1 MHHEELF
8 KETIFERSIADRVR
22 LRRQRLDIID
32 KKKEN
37 TNNELFNH
45 YFDYLNQD
53 IMIERLKTASDK
65 KNKDMVESINKKLAK
80 MKTIGKKCA

>member
-1 MHHEELF
+1 M
-8 KETIFERSIADRVR
+8 
-22 LRRQRLDIID
+22 DIID

-37 TNNELFNH
+37 INNELFNH

>member
-1 MHHEELF
+1 M
-8 KETIFERSIADRVR
+8 
-22 LRRQRLDIID
+22 DIID
-32 KKKEN
+32 KKKKN
-37 TNNELFNH
+37 INNELFNH

>member
-37 TNNELFNH
+37 INHELFNH

>member
-1 MHHEELF
+1 M
-8 KETIFERSIADRVR
+8 
-22 LRRQRLDIID
+22 DIID

-37 TNNELFNH
+37 INNELFNH

-53 IMIERLKTASDK
+53 IMIERLKTASEK

>member
-37 TNNELFNH
+37 INNELFNH

>member
-37 TNNELFNH
+37 INNELFNH
-45 YFDYLNQD
+45 YFDYLNPD
-53 IMIERLKTASDK
+53 IMIEKLKNASC
-65 KNKDMVESINKKLAK
+65 EKKLK
-80 MKTIGKKCA
+80 YGRINQ